1 MLVYGLILTVFF
13 GVMAFFLYR
22 AWRVWQQRFGQRDND
37 FDAYQ
42 LQQLVKEAEAGNPL
56 PNHETFEIKPLPVTP
71 AAAVVDTTPRT
82 RRPLLDGPAQD
93 AFLLLHADVA
103 AGFPLL
109 ASVDIAT
116 LLDAH
121 GTPPPRV
128 SADFV
133 ICKKDFS
140 PAVVIFIERS
150 PGDPMIER
158 AQTLLRSHRLRV
170 LRWPASSLP
179 SREEMRRQVF
189 KPRAAA

>member
-1 MLVYGLILTVFF
+1 MFGLILTAFF

-22 AWRVWQQRFGQRDND
+22 AWRVWQQRFGQRDED
-37 FDAYQ
+37 FDSYR
-42 LQQLVKEAEAGNPL
+42 LQQLMQDKDAGQAPRE
-56 PNHETFEIKPLPVTP
+56 PFEIKPLPITP
-71 AAAVVDTTPRT
+71 AAAVVDTAPRA
-82 RRPLLDGPAQD
+82 RAPLLDAAAQD
-93 AFLLLHADVA
+93 AYLLLHADVA

-109 ASVDIAT
+109 ACVDIAR

-121 GTPPPRV
+121 GVPPPRI

-133 ICKKDFS
+133 ICKKDFT
-140 PAVVIFIERS
+140 PAVVIFLERS

-170 LRWPASSLP
+170 LRWPASALP

-189 KPRAAA
+189 KPRTTA